1 MIDDVCAYLHNYF
14 DRDLPKYFG
23 EIVITNGELVGFS
36 DKLQAEQY
44 FRIIGS
50 VFNDGV
56 YKYPATDLTDETFYN
71 GAVWAMAVP
80 KNLLDIVTDIEAWQ
94 AKYGK
99 TDSAA
104 MSPFNSESFGGYSY
118 SKSAG
123 GSGDSTGTSN
133 PNAWQSVFAARLA
146 RWKKIV

>member
-1 MIDDVCAYLHNYF
+1 MLDEVCAYLHNYF

-23 EIVITNGELVGFS
+23 EIVIASGELVGFS
-36 DKLQAEQY
+36 DKLQVGQY
-44 FRIIGS
+44 FRIAGS

-56 YKYPATDLTDETFYN
+56 YKFPATGLTNETFYN

-80 KNLLDIVTDIEAWQ
+80 KDLLDIVKDIEAWQ
-94 AKYGK
+94 AEYGK

-118 SKSAG
+118 SKSG
-123 GSGDSTGTSN
+123 GAADSLGMSN
-133 PNAWQSVFAARLA
+133 PSAWQSVFASRLA
-146 RWKKIV
+146 RWKKI

>member
-23 EIVITNGELVGFS
+23 VIEISGGQLVGFS
-36 DKLQAEQY
+36 DRLQNGQY
-44 FRIIGS
+44 FRIVGS

-56 YKYPATDLTDETFYN
+56 YQYPATGLNDETFDN
-71 GAVWAMAVP
+71 GAVWAMALP
-80 KNLLDIVTDIEAWQ
+80 KDFLSLISDMEAWQ
-94 AKYGK
+94 AKYG
-99 TDSAA
+99 TADSAA

-118 SKSAG
+118 SKSS
-123 GSGDSTGTSN
+123 GSATGSTTNN

>member
-1 MIDDVCAYLHNYF
+1 MLDEVCAYLHNYF

-23 EIVITNGELVGFS
+23 EIVIAGGELVGFS
-36 DKLQAEQY
+36 DKLQVGQY
-44 FRIIGS
+44 FRIVGS

-56 YKYPATDLTDETFYN
+56 YKYPATDLTDETFDN
-71 GAVWAMAVP
+71 GAVWAMAIP
-80 KNLLDIVTDIEAWQ
+80 KGLLDVVADIEAWQ
-94 AKYGK
+94 AKYGGA
-99 TDSAA
+99 DSAA

-118 SKSAG
+118 SKSS
-123 GSGDSTGTSN
+123 GSATGSATNN